1 MTFEKLRYV
10 SERTGNWRKKEAV
23 FSIQAPETTGSFR
36 NLIKTL
42 GNRSIKEL
50 HYRYNDEKIAFF
62 T

>member
-1 MTFEKLRYV
+1 ME
-10 SERTGNWRKKEAV
+10 KKEAV

-36 NLIKTL
+36 NLIKAL
-42 GNRSIKEL
+42 GSRSIKEL